1 MYTKDYIQATY
12 EVLKKGDEAD
22 STLKALSVY
31 LKKRGLTKLY
41 PSILRGLIE
50 RIQRSNLNAVPK
62 VVVAR
67 KEDFK
72 KHEDEINS
80 FLKELEGNS
89 KHDLEID
96 KNLIGGFS
104 IEGREQRIDKSYKK
118 ELLHTY
124 HRLLGITN

>member
-12 EVLKKGDEAD
+12 EVLKKGDAD
-22 STLKALSVY
+22 ATLSALSVY
-31 LKKRGLTKLY
+31 LKKRGLTKLI
-41 PSILRGLIE
+41 PGILRGLIE
-50 RIQRSNLNAVPK
+50 RIQRSNLNTVPK

-72 KHEDEINS
+72 KHEDEIDS

-89 KHDLEID
+89 KHSLVID
-96 KNLIGGFS
+96 KNIIGGFS
-104 IEGREQRIDKSYKK
+104 IEWSNKRIDKSYKK